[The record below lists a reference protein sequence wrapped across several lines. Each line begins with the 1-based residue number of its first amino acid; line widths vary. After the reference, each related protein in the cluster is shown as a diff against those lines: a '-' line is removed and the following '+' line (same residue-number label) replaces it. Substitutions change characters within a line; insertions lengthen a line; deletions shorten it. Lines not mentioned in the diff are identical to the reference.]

1 MGVLR
6 PLEQRERH
14 LVLDG
19 GLRRARE
26 GRHVLPAPPRR
37 GLTRRRRGGAPGA
50 TLIAVSAVF
59 VIVSLAVYAAGLV
72 LLAWEGRRDLAI
84 LLAAAGG
91 VALSIATLP

>member
-1 MGVLR
+1 
-6 PLEQRERH
+6 
-14 LVLDG
+14 
-19 GLRRARE
+19 
-26 GRHVLPAPPRR
+26 
-37 GLTRRRRGGAPGA
+37 
-50 TLIAVSAVF
+50 VSAVF

>member
-1 MGVLR
+1 
-6 PLEQRERH
+6 
-14 LVLDG
+14 VLDG
-19 GLRRARE
+19 GVRRARE

-37 GLTRRRRGGAPGA
+37 GLTRHSRAPPAA
-50 TLIAVSAVF
+50 TLLAVSALF